1 MLVADYAK
9 LSNKFVLVI
18 DNTKY
23 HTLAADKKA
32 TVLTYYTSILPEAE
46 IDRIFELEYTYYYF
60 DQEIPA
66 TDAAFDWFPQPQNV
80 PDPWMLQHLQLQAIL
95 REHPIPADQMQY
107 LGEREYTTEY
117 NAHPEY
123 HGKQMPWY
131 LIGGQH
137 EVPVCDIQDVQGTD
151 DA

>member
-1 MLVADYAK
+1 MPLISLNPKSKEMLVADYAK

-60 DQEIPA
+60 DQELPA
-66 TDAAFDWFPQPQNV
+66 TDAAFDQQESN
-80 PDPWMLQHLQLQAIL
+80 DP
-95 REHPIPADQMQY
+95 
-107 LGEREYTTEY
+107 
-117 NAHPEY
+117 
-123 HGKQMPWY
+123 
-131 LIGGQH
+131 
-137 EVPVCDIQDVQGTD
+137 
-151 DA
+151 